1 MARTKEF
8 EPDDAVERAMQQFWS
23 AGYAA
28 TTPQQLVDALH
39 IGRSSLYNA
48 FGSKQGLFEQALA
61 RYLDREAQRVVDALD
76 QPGPPI
82 ERLGAAVRLVI
93 HGADADPQRRGCLVT
108 NTATESGARDGA
120 VAALV
125 GQQLGQRGPTPKTLG
140 TLKSIADCI
149 SITAAV
155 SNTLH
160 ADGAEQVRLGAA
172 THSAVCVF
180 EPSDPPSK
188 YIVVAAVCSSLSI
201 ASCSWI
207 GKHSFSFPLLL
218 SIIRVPSSQRTP
230 RLVVFA
236 ALSMLKIT

>member
-125 GQQLGQRGPTPKTLG
+125 NEAFRRQHAAFARTLAQGQAAGEVDPTRDAGELATYLLAVLNGAQVLSRARPT
-140 TLKSIADCI
+140 SDPIEYIAD
-149 SITAAV
+149 
-155 SNTLH
+155 
-160 ADGAEQVRLGAA
+160 
-172 THSAVCVF
+172 
-180 EPSDPPSK
+180 
-188 YIVVAAVCSSLSI
+188 I
-201 ASCSWI
+201 A
-207 GKHSFSFPLLL
+207 
-218 SIIRVPSSQRTP
+218 IRAIR
-230 RLVVFA
+230 A
-236 ALSMLKIT
+236 